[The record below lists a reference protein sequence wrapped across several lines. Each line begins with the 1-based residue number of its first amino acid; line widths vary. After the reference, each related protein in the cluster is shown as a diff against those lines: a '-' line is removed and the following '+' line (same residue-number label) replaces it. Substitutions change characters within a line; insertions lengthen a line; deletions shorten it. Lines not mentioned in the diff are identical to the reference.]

1 MEEDLG
7 LVDSLKVLFRA
18 SRAFWL
24 VNLVNF
30 VDGIA
35 YFGILTLLT
44 RYLGADLGFS
54 DERSGLAVSWFTGL
68 VTITMLGGGFISDRI
83 GVRRALTLSLVLLLA
98 GRALL
103 SGAGHLGGQPTAW
116 FALVLMAVGSGVI
129 QPALYAGVKDYT
141 DARTATIGYSLLYSI
156 MNLGIVAE
164 NFLSPFVRTA
174 DPFLTLF
181 GRTIHGLNLGISG
194 VFWTC
199 TALTAL
205 VLVIHLML
213 FTAAL
218 KPFPRHET
226 DSPEVAEKK
235 VSSPFRDPRFMFFI
249 FILLPV
255 RTLFAH
261 QWLTIPDY
269 VFRCFPP
276 AVNSK
281 FEWISGLNPLIIVLF
296 VPTIASLT
304 RSAKVLTMML
314 LGTTLSAVTTFLLV
328 PSPELGRLLL
338 YVTLFSLGEAVWSSR
353 FLEYVANLA
362 PPGKVGSYMG
372 LANIPWFLA
381 KFTTGLY
388 SGILLNRYIPADG
401 PKDPGTLWLIYGCIA
416 CITPVGLMLARGWL
430 SGPSAAPEETD
441 AGPVG
446 QPS

>member
-1 MEEDLG
+1 MKEKEHLG
-7 LVDSLKVLFRA
+7 LLDSLRVLFGA

-44 RYLGADLGFS
+44 RYLGADLHFS
-54 DERSGLAVSWFTGL
+54 DESAGLAVSWFTGL
-68 VTITMLGGGFISDRI
+68 VTITMLAGGFVSDRI

-98 GRALL
+98 GRAML

-164 NFLSPFVRTA
+164 NFLSPYLRTS
-174 DPFLTLF
+174 DPFLNLG
-181 GRTIHGLNLGISG
+181 GRVIHGLGLGISG

-199 TALTAL
+199 TALTGV
-205 VLVIHLML
+205 VLLIHLVL

-218 KPFPRHET
+218 QPLPPVEEERPDGEA
-226 DSPEVAEKK
+226 PAAVR
-235 VSSPFRDPRFMFFI
+235 SPFLDPRFMFFI

-269 VFRCFPP
+269 VFRCFPE

-281 FEWISGLNPLIIVLF
+281 FEWISGLNPLIIVFF

-304 RSAKVLTMML
+304 RKAKVLDMML
-314 LGTTLSAVTTFLLV
+314 IGTTLSAVTTFILV
-328 PSPELGRLLL
+328 PSPELGRLLT
-338 YVTLFSLGEAVWSSR
+338 YVALFSLGEAVWSSR
-353 FLEYVANLA
+353 FLEYVADLA

-388 SGILLNRYIPADG
+388 SGMMLNRFIPATG
-401 PKDPGTLWLIYGCIA
+401 PRDPGTLWIIYGCIA
-416 CITPVGLMLARGWL
+416 CITPVGLLLARRWL
-430 SGPSAAPEETD
+430 RQGEH
-441 AGPVG
+441 
-446 QPS
+446 

>member
-1 MEEDLG
+1 MKEEKDLG
-7 LVDSLKVLFRA
+7 LLDSLRVLFGA

-44 RYLGADLGFS
+44 RYLGADLHFT
-54 DERSGLAVSWFTGL
+54 DESAGLAVSWFTGL
-68 VTITMLGGGFISDRI
+68 VTITMLVGGFVSDRI

-98 GRALL
+98 GRAML
-103 SGAGHLGGQPTAW
+103 SGAGHLGGQLTAW
-116 FALVLMAVGSGVI
+116 LALVLMAVGSGVI

-164 NFLSPFVRTA
+164 NFLSPYLRTS
-174 DPFLTLF
+174 DLFLNIG
-181 GRTIHGLNLGISG
+181 GRAIHGLGLGISG

-199 TALTAL
+199 TALTAV
-205 VLVIHLML
+205 VLLIHLAL

-218 KPFPRHET
+218 QPLPPVEEER
-226 DSPEVAEKK
+226 PEGEPAPAVR
-235 VSSPFRDPRFMFFI
+235 SPFLDPRFMFFI

-269 VFRCFPP
+269 VFRCFPE

-281 FEWISGLNPLIIVLF
+281 FEWISGLNPLIIVFF

-304 RSAKVLTMML
+304 RKAKVLDMML
-314 LGTTLSAVTTFLLV
+314 VGTTLSAVTTFILV
-328 PSPELGRLLL
+328 PSPELGRLLT
-338 YVTLFSLGEAVWSSR
+338 YVALFSLGEAVWSSR
-353 FLEYVANLA
+353 FLEYVADLA

-388 SGILLNRYIPADG
+388 SGMMLNRFIPAAG
-401 PKDPGTLWLIYGCIA
+401 PRDPGTLWLIYGCIA
-416 CITPVGLMLARGWL
+416 CVTPVGLLLARKWL
-430 SGPSAAPEETD
+430 RQGEH
-441 AGPVG
+441 
-446 QPS
+446 